1 MSVYSDLT
9 AVERAEIDQAVGDS
23 FAREDGSVRT
33 LTEATEHFLMF
44 IASATQAHRS
54 YADALR
60 SEWETVGAAR
70 FLRDRRKSTQVTFRG
85 EHGEPVRRSSMRGTR
100 IVTSS
105 GGEVWIQ
112 EDIHIH
118 TREMLEQGIR
128 DAAAQIDSVR
138 ITIAT
143 YRALLA
149 LLDEHPSARFV
160 ADALAERG
168 TTLDEYLAA
177 AVGGAA

>member
-1 MSVYSDLT
+1 
-9 AVERAEIDQAVGDS
+9 
-23 FAREDGSVRT
+23 
-33 LTEATEHFLMF
+33 
-44 IASATQAHRS
+44 
-54 YADALR
+54 
-60 SEWETVGAAR
+60 
-70 FLRDRRKSTQVTFRG
+70 
-85 EHGEPVRRSSMRGTR
+85 MRGTR